1 MGLFDWLPGYRTPN
15 IFDAIE
21 FYLDNTDTRSQLILK
36 LKVKKTDMS
45 VRLRSMN
52 LSTKTLNMSMIALL
66 RRLNARRRIM
76 ILKVVFKSVICPS

>member
-21 FYLDNTDTRSQLILK
+21 FIDSVTSDPETEG
-36 LKVKKTDMS
+36 KKTDMS

-52 LSTKTLNMSMIALL
+52 LSTLSLIH
-66 RRLNARRRIM
+66 I
-76 ILKVVFKSVICPS
+76 